1 MTRRLAVGAVQTE
14 VDRLRSSDWKPRI
27 FLMHAAVS
35 AFFRSVA
42 EQDGPL
48 DLRGDGAGADES
60 GLLRERGGGRLVPPA
75 DAVSGHVPRYG

>member
-1 MTRRLAVGAVQTE
+1 
-14 VDRLRSSDWKPRI
+14 
-27 FLMHAAVS
+27 MHAAVS